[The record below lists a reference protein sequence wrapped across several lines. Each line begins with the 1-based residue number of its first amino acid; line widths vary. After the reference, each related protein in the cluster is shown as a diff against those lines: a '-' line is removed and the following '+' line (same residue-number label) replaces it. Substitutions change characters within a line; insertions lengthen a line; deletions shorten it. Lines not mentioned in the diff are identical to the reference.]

1 VDILFLSHYFTPE
14 GNAPANRVH
23 ALTRAWVA
31 AGHRVRVVTCAP
43 NVPDGVVYPG
53 YANRWRHRETIDGV
67 EVTRVW
73 TYLAPN
79 KGTGK
84 RILNYVSYLASAL
97 PAVLFARRPDVIIA
111 TSPQFFCGWTG
122 VLYRWLRRAPFVLE
136 IRDLWPES
144 IEAVGALGSK
154 PLLRFLEGMERTMY
168 RTADHIVTVGEGY
181 RGRLV
186 QRGVP
191 TEKISVVMNGVDLD
205 RFEPRPGDVA
215 LRRAWGLEGRFV
227 CSYIGTVG
235 MACGLHTVLAAAQQL
250 AENIN
255 SRASFLIVGDGAVLE
270 ELRAEAARR
279 NLSNVVFTGR
289 QPKERMADYLAI
301 SDASLVHLRRTE
313 LFTTVMPSK
322 IFESAGMAR
331 PIIMGVDGEARRIV
345 DAAGAGLHMEPENA
359 AQLVEAVLRLEGDPA
374 LCERLGRSGCAFV
387 REHFDRSK
395 LADDYLRILGRIASP
410 RSIPERTTS

>member
-1 VDILFLSHYFTPE
+1 MDILFLSHYFTPE

-122 VLYRWLRRAPFVLE
+122 VLYRWFRRVPFIVE
-136 IRDLWPES
+136 IRDIWPES
-144 IEAVGALGSK
+144 IEAVGALGNK
-154 PLLRFLEGMERTMY
+154 RVLRLLERMERTMY
-168 RTADHIVTVGEGY
+168 RTADHVVTVGEGY
-181 RGRLV
+181 RKRLIG
-186 QRGVP
+186 RGVP
-191 TEKISVVMNGVDLD
+191 AENISIVMNGVDVD
-205 RFEPRPGDVA
+205 RFEPRPPDA
-215 LRRAWGLEGRFV
+215 ELRRKWGLEGRFV

-235 MACGLHTVLAAAQQL
+235 MACGLGTVLDAAQRLRQ
-250 AENIN
+250 EGDDRIT
-255 SRASFLIVGDGAVLE
+255 FLIVGDGASLE
-270 ELRAEAARR
+270 DLRKDAAARG
-279 NLSNVVFTGR
+279 LTNVVFTGR
-289 QPKERMADYLAI
+289 QPKELMPAFLAS
-301 SDASLVHLRRTE
+301 SDACLVHLRKTD
-313 LFTTVMPSK
+313 LFTSVMPSK
-322 IFESAGMAR
+322 IFEAAGMSR
-331 PIIMGVDGEARRIV
+331 PIVMGVDGDARGIV
-345 DAAGAGLHMEPENA
+345 EAAGAGVHMEPENA
-359 AQLVEAVLRLEGDPA
+359 DQLVAAVRQLAADPA
-374 LCERLGRSGCAFV
+374 LCERLGRSGFAYI
-387 REHFDRSK
+387 RERFDRAR
-395 LADDYLRILGRIASP
+395 LAADYLAILRRLTGDTAAG
-410 RSIPERTTS
+410 